1 MDRVTCRSSDGDLN
15 GLRAGMSSYMD
26 TGSCETERARRMFTR
41 PPTYPQRRA
50 LTLGLALL
58 CSGMFWVLS
67 LPLPFLFGPLFGCLF
82 AALAGAPLKGL
93 GQLSVAARTIL
104 GVAVGASLTPE
115 VVARVPQMAAS
126 VALVPLYIAVIG
138 LVGVPFFRKIY
149 KFDWA
154 TSWYAA
160 MPGGL
165 QDMVIFGQQAGGDVR
180 ALSLIHTTRVMI
192 IVTVAP
198 LILTL
203 GFGVTIDNPIG
214 APATELPLHEM
225 ALMALAAL
233 VGWKGGEKIG
243 LFGPSILG
251 PMILTGVLSLSGVIH
266 YRPPAEAILVAQF
279 MIGIGIGVGYV
290 GVTMLE
296 IKRDVSAGVIFVL
309 MLAGLAAV
317 FTEAVVLLGLAP
329 AVDGFLAF
337 APGGQAEMTVLAII
351 VGGDLGYVIVHH
363 LTRILLVI
371 SGAPIVA
378 RVMRL
383 QDRQKSNG
391 DRDTRE

>member
-1 MDRVTCRSSDGDLN
+1 
-15 GLRAGMSSYMD
+15 
-26 TGSCETERARRMFTR
+26 MFTT
-41 PPTYPQRRA
+41 PLTASHRRA

-58 CSGMFWVLS
+58 GTGVFWVLS
-67 LPLPFLFGPLFGCLF
+67 LPLPFLFGPLSACLL

-93 GQLSVAARTIL
+93 GQVSVGARTIL

-126 VALVPLYIAVIG
+126 VALIPLYVAVIG
-138 LVGVPFFRKIY
+138 LVGVPFFRKVY

-165 QDMVIFGQQAGGDVR
+165 QDMVVFGQEAGGDVR
-180 ALSLIHTTRVMI
+180 ALSLIHATRVLI

-203 GFGVTIDNPIG
+203 GFGVTLDNPIG
-214 APATELPLHEM
+214 APASELPLHEM
-225 ALMALAAL
+225 LIMVAAAL
-233 VGWKGGEKIG
+233 IGWKGGEKIG
-243 LFGPSILG
+243 LFGASILG
-251 PMILTGVLSLSGVIH
+251 PMVVTGILSLTDVIH
-266 YRPPAEAILVAQF
+266 YRPPAVAILVAQF

-290 GVTMLE
+290 GVTMHE
-296 IKRDVSAGVIFVL
+296 IRRDVSAGVIFVL
-309 MLAGLAAV
+309 MLAGLAAL
-317 FTEAVVLLGLAP
+317 FTEVVVLFGLAP

-351 VGGDLGYVIVHH
+351 VGADLGYIIVHH
-363 LTRILLVI
+363 LTRVLLVI

-378 RVMRL
+378 RLMRVRE
-383 QDRQKSNG
+383 RQEK
-391 DRDTRE
+391 DRDRGDSP

>member
-1 MDRVTCRSSDGDLN
+1 
-15 GLRAGMSSYMD
+15 
-26 TGSCETERARRMFTR
+26 MFTT
-41 PPTYPQRRA
+41 PLTASHRRA
-50 LTLGLALL
+50 QTLGLALL
-58 CSGMFWVLS
+58 GTGVFWLLS
-67 LPLPFLFGPLFGCLF
+67 LPLPFLFGPLSACLL

-93 GQLSVAARTIL
+93 GQVSIGARTIL

-126 VALVPLYIAVIG
+126 VALIPLYVAVIG
-138 LVGVPFFRKIY
+138 LVGVPFFRKVY

-160 MPGGL
+160 QPGGL
-165 QDMVIFGQQAGGDVR
+165 QDMVVFGQEAGGDVR
-180 ALSLIHTTRVMI
+180 ALSLIHATRVLI

-203 GFGVTIDNPIG
+203 GFGVTLDNPIG
-214 APATELPLHEM
+214 APASELPLHEM
-225 ALMALAAL
+225 LIMVAAAL
-233 VGWKGGEKIG
+233 IGWKGGEKIG
-243 LFGPSILG
+243 LFGASILG
-251 PMILTGVLSLSGVIH
+251 PMVVTGILSLTDVIH

-290 GVTMLE
+290 GVTMHE
-296 IKRDVSAGVIFVL
+296 IRRDVSAGVIFVL
-309 MLAGLAAV
+309 MLAGLAAL
-317 FTEAVVLLGLAP
+317 FTEVVVLFGLAP

-351 VGGDLGYVIVHH
+351 VGADLGYIIVHH
-363 LTRILLVI
+363 LTRVLLVI

-378 RVMRL
+378 RLMRVRE
-383 QDRQKSNG
+383 RQEK
-391 DRDTRE
+391 DRDRGDSP

>member
-1 MDRVTCRSSDGDLN
+1 MLN
-15 GLRAGMSSYMD
+15 
-26 TGSCETERARRMFTR
+26 R
-41 PPTYPQRRA
+41 PLSALHRRA
-50 LTLGLALL
+50 LTLGLAVL
-58 CSGMFWVLS
+58 GTGVFWVLS
-67 LPLPFLFGPLFGCLF
+67 LPLPFLFGPLSACLI

-93 GQLSVAARTIL
+93 GQISVAARTIL

-126 VALVPLYIAVIG
+126 VALIPLYVAVIG
-138 LVGVPFFRKIY
+138 LVGVPFFRKVY

-165 QDMVIFGQQAGGDVR
+165 QDMVVFGQEAGGDVR
-180 ALSLIHTTRVMI
+180 ALSLIHATRVLI

-203 GFGVTIDNPIG
+203 GFGVTLDNPIG
-214 APATELPLHEM
+214 APAAELPLHEM
-225 ALMALAAL
+225 AIMVAAAL
-233 VGWKGGEKIG
+233 IGWKGGERIG
-243 LFGPSILG
+243 LFGASILG
-251 PMILTGVLSLSGVIH
+251 PMIVTGALSMLDVIH

-290 GVTMLE
+290 GVTMHE
-296 IKRDVSAGVIFVL
+296 IRRDVSAGVIFVL
-309 MLAGLAAV
+309 MLAGLAAL
-317 FTEAVVLLGLAP
+317 FTEVVVLMGLAP
-329 AVDGFLAF
+329 AVDGFIAF

-351 VGGDLGYVIVHH
+351 VGADLGYIIVHH
-363 LTRILLVI
+363 LTRVLLVI

-378 RVMRL
+378 RLMRVRE
-383 QDRQKSNG
+383 RQEK
-391 DRDTRE
+391 DRDKDGETGE